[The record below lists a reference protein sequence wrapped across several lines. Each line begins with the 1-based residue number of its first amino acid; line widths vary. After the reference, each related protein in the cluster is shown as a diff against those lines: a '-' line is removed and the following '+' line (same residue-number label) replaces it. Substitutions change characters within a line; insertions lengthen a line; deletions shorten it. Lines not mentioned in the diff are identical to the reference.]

1 MMSLREKT
9 AMDCLKQLIREI
21 PDFPKPGI
29 LFYDITTLLKN
40 PKGLHTAVGAI
51 IKPYIEIPVD
61 CVIGIEA
68 RGFIFAP
75 TIAYQLN
82 AGFVPARKAKKL
94 PGEVTRTV
102 YDLEYGQETIEIHK
116 DAISPGQKV
125 LIIDDVL
132 ATGGTA
138 SAVVEIV
145 ETLGGKIVGLG
156 FFIELESLKGRE
168 KLAAYEVYSVL
179 KY

>member
-1 MMSLREKT
+1 
-9 AMDCLKQLIREI
+9 MDSLKQLIRQI
-21 PDFPKPGI
+21 PDFPQPGV

-40 PKGLHTAVGAI
+40 PQGMRTAIDTLVE
-51 IKPYIEIPVD
+51 PYREKSLD

-75 TIAYQLN
+75 TIAYQLH

-102 YDLEYGQETIEIHK
+102 YDLEYGKETIEIHK

-138 SAVVEIV
+138 SAVIEIV
-145 ETLGGKIVGLG
+145 ETLGGEVMGLG
-156 FFIELESLKGRE
+156 FFIEIEALKARK
-168 KLAAYEVYSVL
+168 KLAGYDVYSVL

>member
-1 MMSLREKT
+1 
-9 AMDCLKQLIREI
+9 MDSLKQLIREV

-40 PKGLHTAVGAI
+40 PQGLRTAI
-51 IKPYIEIPVD
+51 ESLIKPFDKKSVD
-61 CVIGIEA
+61 CVVGIEA

-82 AGFVPARKAKKL
+82 VGFVPARKAKKL
-94 PGEVTRTV
+94 PGEVARTV
-102 YDLEYGQETIEIHK
+102 YDLEYGKETIEIHK

-138 SAVVEIV
+138 SAVTEIV
-145 ETLGGKIVGLG
+145 ETLGGEVIGLS
-156 FFIELESLKGRE
+156 FFIELEALKGRE
-168 KLAAYEVYSVL
+168 KLSRYEVRSVL

>member
-1 MMSLREKT
+1 MES
-9 AMDCLKQLIREI
+9 LKQLIREI
-21 PDFPKPGI
+21 PDFPKPGV

-40 PKGLHTAVGAI
+40 PQGLRTAVGALI
-51 IKPYIEIPVD
+51 TPYNEKPID
-61 CVIGIEA
+61 CVVGIEA

-102 YDLEYGQETIEIHK
+102 YDLEYGKETIEIHK

-145 ETLGGKIVGLG
+145 ETLGGEVVGLG
-156 FFIELESLKGRE
+156 FFIELEALNGRE
-168 KLAAYEVYSVL
+168 KLVGHEVYSVL